1 MASIIE
7 LKNITKRFE
16 EKVVLNDVCLD
27 IEEGDYISVIGASG
41 AGKSTLMNIIGALDN
56 QYDGEYFYRGHLLK
70 RREMDRYRNEKL
82 GFIFQ
87 QFNLI
92 PTLSAY
98 DNVMLPYVYSA
109 LDNQKIEEE
118 CEELFV
124 RFNLYNQKNQ
134 IVNTLSGGE
143 KQRIALIR
151 SIIMKPEIILAD
163 EPTGNLDMD
172 NARLIRSF
180 LRQMNEEGKTVIVV
194 THDNAFANEAKR
206 KLRISGGKIIEDEI
220 VYPLI

>member
-7 LKNITKRFE
+7 LKNIRKRFH
-16 EKVVLNDVCLD
+16 EKTVLNDICLN
-27 IEEGDYISVIGASG
+27 IESGDYISVIGASG

-56 QYDGEYFYRGHLLK
+56 EYDGEYYYKGRLLK
-70 RREMDRYRNEKL
+70 SREMDRYRNEKL

-98 DNVMLPYVYSA
+98 DNVMLPYVYSSVE
-109 LDNQKIEEE
+109 NKEIEEQ
-118 CEELFV
+118 CRELFD
-124 RFNLYNQKNQ
+124 RFHLHNQENQ

-151 SIIMKPEIILAD
+151 SIIMNPEIILAD

-172 NARLIRSF
+172 NAKLIRSF
-180 LRQMNEEGKTVIVV
+180 LEQMNQEGKTIIVV
-194 THDNAFANEAKR
+194 THDADFANDSKR
-206 KLRISGGKIIEDEI
+206 KLYISEGKILED
-220 VYPLI
+220 

>member
-7 LKNITKRFE
+7 LKNIRKRFH
-16 EKVVLNDVCLD
+16 EKTVLNDICLN
-27 IEEGDYISVIGASG
+27 IESGDYISVIGASG

-56 QYDGEYFYRGHLLK
+56 EYDGEYYYKGRLLK
-70 RREMDRYRNEKL
+70 SREMDRYRNEKL

-109 LDNQKIEEE
+109 VENKEIEEQ
-118 CEELFV
+118 CRELFD
-124 RFNLYNQKNQ
+124 RFHLHNQENQ

-151 SIIMKPEIILAD
+151 SIIMNPEIILAD
-163 EPTGNLDMD
+163 EPTGNLDMN
-172 NARLIRSF
+172 NAKLIRSF
-180 LRQMNEEGKTVIVV
+180 LEQMNQEGKTIIVV
-194 THDNAFANEAKR
+194 THDADFANDSKR
-206 KLRISGGKIIEDEI
+206 KLYISEGKILED
-220 VYPLI
+220 

>member
-7 LKNITKRFE
+7 LKNIIKCFN
-16 EKVVLNDVCLD
+16 EKIVLNDICLD
-27 IEEGDYISVIGASG
+27 IKSGDYISIIGASG

-56 QYDGEYFYRGHLLK
+56 EYDGEYYYKGRLLK
-70 RREMDRYRNEKL
+70 NREMDRYRNEKL

-98 DNVMLPYVYSA
+98 DNVMLPYVYSSV
-109 LDNQKIEEE
+109 DNKEIEEK
-118 CEELFV
+118 CRELFS
-124 RFNLYNQKNQ
+124 RFNLHNQEKQ

-151 SIIMKPEIILAD
+151 SIIMNPEIILAD
-163 EPTGNLDMD
+163 EPTGNLDRD
-172 NARLIRSF
+172 NAKLIRSF
-180 LRQMNEEGKTVIVV
+180 LEQMNEAGKTIIVV
-194 THDNAFANEAKR
+194 THDADFANDSKR
-206 KLRISGGKIIEDEI
+206 KLYISEGKIVED
-220 VYPLI
+220 

>member
-7 LKNITKRFE
+7 LKNIIKRFN
-16 EKVVLNDVCLD
+16 EKIVLNDICLD
-27 IEEGDYISVIGASG
+27 IKSGDYISVIGASG

-56 QYDGEYFYRGHLLK
+56 EYDGEYYYNGRLLK
-70 RREMDRYRNEKL
+70 SREMDRYRNEKL

-98 DNVMLPYVYSA
+98 DNVMLPYVYSSV
-109 LDNQKIEEE
+109 DNKEIEEK
-118 CEELFV
+118 CRELFS
-124 RFNLYNQKNQ
+124 RFNLHNQEKQ

-151 SIIMKPEIILAD
+151 SIIMNPEIILAD
-163 EPTGNLDMD
+163 EPTGNLDRD
-172 NARLIRSF
+172 NAKLIRSF
-180 LRQMNEEGKTVIVV
+180 LEQMNEEGKTIIVV
-194 THDNAFANEAKR
+194 THDADFANDSKR
-206 KLRISGGKIIEDEI
+206 KLYISEGKIVED
-220 VYPLI
+220 

>member
-16 EKVVLNDVCLD
+16 EKVVLNDVCLG
-27 IEEGDYISVIGASG
+27 IEEGDYISVVGASG

-56 QYDGEYFYRGHLLK
+56 QYDGEYFYRGQLLK

-109 LDNQKIEEE
+109 LDNQEIEEE

-124 RFNLYNQKNQ
+124 RFNLHNQKNQ

-180 LRQMNEEGKTVIVV
+180 LKQMNEEGKTVIVV
-194 THDNAFANEAKR
+194 THDNTFANEAKR
-206 KLRISGGKIIEDEI
+206 KLRISGGKIIED
-220 VYPLI
+220 